1 MIRSAPVDPLLCHP
15 HDKARLEAKNGLAQ
29 LALIEQ
35 LVVDTRCSVLRE
47 SHVLQLQQLAIEG
60 IYPCGGTYRDA
71 RFRVSIEGSPHQLPE
86 AARVPLLV
94 RDAIALINDTESF
107 SSLDRAAYALWR
119 FNWIH
124 PFRGGNGRT
133 SRAIAY
139 LILCMDEGRMW
150 PGTKTMPSLIYDHRR
165 AYIQALQAV
174 DANEKA
180 APYSPANIEPM
191 ASFLRDRLIEQMASA
206 IDEANNKGRKSGG
219 RKAGPGPG

>member
-1 MIRSAPVDPLLCHP
+1 MLPLLCLP
-15 HDKARLEAKNGLAQ
+15 ACKNDLEAENGTVQ
-29 LALIEQ
+29 LDLIEH
-35 LVVDTRCSVLRE
+35 LVTTQPGSKLRE
-47 SHVLQLQQLAIEG
+47 SHILELQKLAIEN

-94 RDAIALINDTESF
+94 RDAIDTINNTSTL

-139 LILCMDEGRMW
+139 LILCMDSGRMW
-150 PGTKTMPSLIYDHRR
+150 PGTTTVPSLIYNHREE
-165 AYIQALQAV
+165 YIQALQAV
-174 DANEKA
+174 DANEKGS
-180 APYSPANIEPM
+180 PDDPANIEPM
-191 ASFLRDRLIEQMASA
+191 TNFLRARLIEQVAAA
-206 IDEANNKGRKSGG
+206 IDESGSKGKASGEKPM
-219 RKAGPGPG
+219 RRPAS